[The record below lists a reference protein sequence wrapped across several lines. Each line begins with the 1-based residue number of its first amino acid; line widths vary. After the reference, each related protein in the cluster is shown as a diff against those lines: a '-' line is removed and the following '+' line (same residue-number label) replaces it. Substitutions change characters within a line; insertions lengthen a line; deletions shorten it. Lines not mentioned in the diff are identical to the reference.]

1 MVSGKRA
8 NVGVDWSTMLAD
20 ATSCPS
26 DRAQTPYLETTATTC
41 GVTSAHWYD
50 IVDKRASNPHTH
62 RPHIYA
68 KMSLAEWALPQLSK
82 LLPLDNDSLKQ
93 IISYTESLPNREAAD
108 HLQNML
114 GDSPQALEF
123 ITSFN
128 NRRKSR
134 GPVVSAQTTPS
145 NDVSGVPK
153 SRPRKKK
160 QAGVGK
166 PLPARQVEDVG
177 NLAGAY
183 MKRDE
188 DDYMAGSSKS
198 KAPKTN
204 AFGLSQKPDAL
215 QLPTASSSGT
225 ATPTSRAVSPAAPS
239 KKLPPSAAGQLVSDT
254 KSSRNSSPKPKAK
267 ISVAGGTPM
276 HGASTALT
284 DLESAIRTLEIQ
296 TNPTLSAQDGSK
308 RKCNCMATRHPLLD
322 AAPNCMNCGKIICV
336 KEGIGPCT
344 FCNTPLLSADETQS
358 MIRIL
363 REERGKEKMAANN
376 AGQKRAE
383 VAHAP
388 RPFST
393 PKTTAPNS
401 DADSE
406 NEKLAKAKQH
416 RDKLLAFQAQNA
428 KRTQVHDEAADFETT
443 SAGLSMWASPQER
456 AMQLKRQ
463 QKALRDQEWNAQPEY
478 EKRQVV
484 ASIDL
489 TGRKLVK
496 RMAAV
501 ERPKTPDSEEEPSGP
516 SQSYENGAISKGAGA
531 FSRNPLLGALIRPTI
546 TIESKGKDR
555 QAEKK
560 QAWRRVQDDNDDNEQ
575 WILDG
580 GVYGGKNETGEPE
593 AGH

>member
-1 MVSGKRA
+1 
-8 NVGVDWSTMLAD
+8 
-20 ATSCPS
+20 
-26 DRAQTPYLETTATTC
+26 
-41 GVTSAHWYD
+41 
-50 IVDKRASNPHTH
+50 
-62 RPHIYA
+62 
-68 KMSLAEWALPQLSK
+68 MSLAEWALSQLSM

-128 NRRKSR
+128 NRRNSR
-134 GPVVSAQTTPS
+134 GAAASSQATHS
-145 NDVSGVPK
+145 NDVSEVPK
-153 SRPRKKK
+153 SKPRKKK
-160 QAGVGK
+160 QAGLGK

-177 NLAGAY
+177 NLSGAY
-183 MKRDE
+183 MKKDE
-188 DDYMAGSSKS
+188 DDYMAGSSRQ
-198 KAPKTN
+198 KASKTN
-204 AFGLSQKPDAL
+204 TFGLTPKPDAL
-215 QLPTASSSGT
+215 QLPASTSSGT
-225 ATPTSRAVSPAAPS
+225 ATPTSRGVSPAPQA
-239 KKLPPSAAGQLVSDT
+239 KKLPPSAAGQLISET
-254 KSSRNSSPKPKAK
+254 KTSRNSSPKPKAK

-276 HGASTALT
+276 HGASTALN

-296 TNPTLSAQDGSK
+296 TNPSLSAQDSTK

-322 AAPNCMNCGKIICV
+322 AAPNCLNCGKIICV

-344 FCNTPLLSADETQS
+344 FCNTPLLSAEETQS

-393 PKTTAPNS
+393 PKTTVPVS

-428 KRTQVHDEAADFETT
+428 RRTQVHDEAADFETT
-443 SAGLSMWASPQER
+443 TAGLSMWASPQER

-463 QKALRDQEWNAQPEY
+463 QKALREQEWNAQPEY
-478 EKRQVV
+478 EKRKVV

-489 TGRKLVK
+489 VGGRIVK
-496 RMAAV
+496 RMAAA
-501 ERPKTPDSEEEPSGP
+501 ERPKTPESEDEPTEP
-516 SQSYENGAISKGAGA
+516 TQHYETGAISKGSGA

-546 TIESKGKDR
+546 AIENKGKDK
-555 QAEKK
+555 QVEKK
-560 QAWRRVQDDNDDNEQ
+560 QTWRRVQDDNDDNEQ

-580 GVYGGKNETGEPE
+580 GVYGGKNETGELE

>member
-1 MVSGKRA
+1 
-8 NVGVDWSTMLAD
+8 
-20 ATSCPS
+20 
-26 DRAQTPYLETTATTC
+26 
-41 GVTSAHWYD
+41 
-50 IVDKRASNPHTH
+50 
-62 RPHIYA
+62 
-68 KMSLAEWALPQLSK
+68 MSLAAWALPQLSK

-93 IISYTESLPNREAAD
+93 IVEYTESLPNREAAD

-128 NRRKSR
+128 NRRKSK
-134 GPVVSAQTTPS
+134 GPAVSAQTAPS
-145 NDVSGVPK
+145 DDVLEGPK
-153 SRPRKKK
+153 SKPRRKK
-160 QAGVGK
+160 QTGIGK
-166 PLPARQVEDVG
+166 PLPARQVQDAG
-177 NLAGAY
+177 NFAGAY
-183 MKRDE
+183 MKKNE
-188 DDYMAGSSKS
+188 GDYMAGSSKH
-198 KAPKTN
+198 KAPKSNT
-204 AFGLSQKPDAL
+204 FGLSQKPDAL
-215 QLPTASSSGT
+215 QLPTATSSGT
-225 ATPTSRAVSPAAPS
+225 AKPTSRGVSPAPQP
-239 KKLPPSAAGQLVSDT
+239 KKLPPSAAGQLISET
-254 KSSRNSSPKPKAK
+254 KSSRNLSPKPKAK

-276 HGASTALT
+276 HGASTALN

-296 TNPTLSAQDGSK
+296 TNPSLSAQDSTK
-308 RKCNCMATRHPLLD
+308 RKCNCMASRHPLLD
-322 AAPNCMNCGKIICV
+322 AAPNCLNCGKIICV
-336 KEGIGPCT
+336 KEGLGPCT
-344 FCNTPLLSADETQS
+344 FCNTPLLSAEETQS

-393 PKTTAPNS
+393 PKITASTS

-406 NEKLAKAKQH
+406 NERLAKAKQH

-463 QKALRDQEWNAQPEY
+463 QKALREQEWNAQPEY
-478 EKRQVV
+478 EKRKVV

-489 TGRKLVK
+489 VGGKIVK
-496 RMAAV
+496 RMAAA
-501 ERPKTPDSEEEPSGP
+501 ERPKIPESEDESPEPA
-516 SQSYENGAISKGAGA
+516 QHYESGAISKGSGA

-546 TIESKGKDR
+546 KVEAKGKDK
-555 QAEKK
+555 QSEKK

-580 GVYGGKNETGEPE
+580 GVYGGRNDTGEPE